1 MEHVEFNP
9 VTDSCVVRHDN
20 FDRKEVFEEAFDEV
34 IKNDFR
40 DLVFIC
46 KDEHVSYHSEIVAS
60 ISPVIRAFVQ
70 KSKSCECSSFI
81 KSQVELFV
89 TLAGVHS
96 DVLEMVMSCVYGKQ
110 PMRFSK
116 TNLSEVSAIFKMLGV
131 NRKSFNIENMSK
143 FDLEATYHKPVNTFK
158 RKVFSEH
165 DSVQKRV
172 KSSEEYEKMNQA
184 NYDEE
189 IKKPVDRRA
198 ETIFKEHK
206 SITMTKVEMKP
217 ESNLER
223 FTPNPPPI
231 SQIPTNASISPNSD
245 TPAENKIQMFL
256 PHLTVTS
263 VKQDHL
269 ENRKVDETNSEA
281 DDAMEGQEHAFQDT
295 VREEFG
301 PNIPLAETDLSDS
314 QNDLKCPLA
323 YCTTGK
329 TFRVRC
335 EILLHLA
342 HVHYTDQLLDL
353 YPYTRGGP
361 CQLCLDQQREK
372 VYSTSTKKAFVMHVG
387 VTHEVVLNLLPQEL
401 KDVLSAMG
409 KSKKSRKSKKKN
421 AQESDLMSRSFM
433 DSGDVSFSNN
443 SFSNSFNEPNES
455 DPVYDNYNQNYEE
468 GSANFEDPY
477 QEAPKSYEDP
487 YNKAPQSYEAPY
499 HKPHESYED
508 PYQEAP
514 EMYENQYQVAPENFE
529 NEANE
534 PYDGV
539 VSNSSEAFQ
548 DENMYPEDNKY
559 QESDI
564 PLGQSEAY
572 NQTPSEGQEGGFFT
586 SSELENPEA
595 SQSGKG
601 PTVKDD
607 NHLTCHLC
615 TMRSFPKK
623 DDLLFHL
630 TFSHFS
636 KDLLQI
642 HPYIENKECDL
653 CPNDPNI
660 STSMS
665 SHLRHLGVAHREVIQ
680 FVTPDIAEQLRL
692 EDPRT
697 ETSTEIDATKVE
709 EEAKEIKQEVSRN
722 VTVAPQ
728 ETTSV
733 QCSLCPNKVRIYSKR
748 SDFLKHLSL
757 GHYGRNILQIN
768 PFQEGQNCT
777 VCQETSSKVFVPT
790 KKEIHVCHLG
800 VLHGKVFDY
809 ISEDLLEMVRSLPTL
824 KKAALV
830 KPEQKIDSLAESK
843 LDVPTKEETTNEN
856 STPADPALQ
865 EEAADPTLQEEV
877 AK

>member
-1 MEHVEFNP
+1 MKPESNME
-9 VTDSCVVRHDN
+9 
-20 FDRKEVFEEAFDEV
+20 
-34 IKNDFR
+34 
-40 DLVFIC
+40 
-46 KDEHVSYHSEIVAS
+46 
-60 ISPVIRAFVQ
+60 
-70 KSKSCECSSFI
+70 
-81 KSQVELFV
+81 
-89 TLAGVHS
+89 
-96 DVLEMVMSCVYGKQ
+96 
-110 PMRFSK
+110 
-116 TNLSEVSAIFKMLGV
+116 
-131 NRKSFNIENMSK
+131 
-143 FDLEATYHKPVNTFK
+143 
-158 RKVFSEH
+158 
-165 DSVQKRV
+165 
-172 KSSEEYEKMNQA
+172 
-184 NYDEE
+184 
-189 IKKPVDRRA
+189 RRA

-217 ESNLER
+217 ESNMER
-223 FTPNPPPI
+223 FTSNPPPI
-231 SQIPTNASISPNSD
+231 NLIPGPANASMPPNSNPP
-245 TPAENKIQMFL
+245 TENKIQMFL

-263 VKQDHL
+263 VKQDDL

-281 DDAMEGQEHAFQDT
+281 DDAMEGQEQVFQDT
-295 VREEFG
+295 APEEFG
-301 PNIPLAETDLSDS
+301 GNIPLPETDPSDS

-361 CQLCLDQQREK
+361 CQLCLEQQREK

-401 KDVLSAMG
+401 RDVLSAMG
-409 KSKKSRKSKKKN
+409 KSKKSRRSKKKN
-421 AQESDLMSRSFM
+421 AGESDLMPRSFM

-443 SFSNSFNEPNES
+443 SFSNSFNEPSES
-455 DPVYDNYNQNYEE
+455 DPVYDNYNNQNYEE

-477 QEAPKSYEDP
+477 QEAP
-487 YNKAPQSYEAPY
+487 
-499 HKPHESYED
+499 ESYED

-514 EMYENQYQVAPENFE
+514 ESYENQYQVAPENFE
-529 NEANE
+529 NHANE
-534 PYDGV
+534 PYEGI

-548 DENMYPEDNKY
+548 DGNMYPEDNKY
-559 QESDI
+559 QESEI
-564 PLGQSEAY
+564 QLGQSET
-572 NQTPSEGQEGGFFT
+572 NKQTPSEGQEGSFFT

-601 PTVKDD
+601 PTEKDD
-607 NHLTCHLC
+607 NHMTCYLC

-653 CPNDPNI
+653 CSNDPNI

-680 FVTPDIAEQLRL
+680 FVTPDIAEQLRQ

-709 EEAKEIKQEVSRN
+709 EEAKEIKQEVSSN

-757 GHYGRNILQIN
+757 GHYGRNILQVH

-830 KPEQKIDSLAESK
+830 NPEQKIDSSSESK
-843 LDVPTKEETTNEN
+843 LDVPTKEETTAEN
-856 STPADPALQ
+856 STPADPTLQEKAADLALQ
-865 EEAADPTLQEEV
+865 EDTADPTLQEEV